1 MGSLLKRIARE
12 LDREGVPYMIIGGQA
27 VLVYGEPRFTRDIDI
42 TVALTPDSLQKV
54 VRVVRK
60 SGLEILTD
68 NPEKFVREAR
78 ILPTQDAESG
88 FRVDFIFSWTPF
100 EREAINRAKPI
111 LIDGYPVKFASP
123 EDVIILKVISGRAR
137 DYEDIKGIL
146 RRTDIDTNYVERW
159 LREFSGVLQRDLV
172 GEFRS
177 ILKMEGENET

>member
-27 VLVYGEPRFTRDIDI
+27 VLVHGEPRFTRDIDI

-68 NPEKFVREAR
+68 NPEKFVRE
-78 ILPTQDAESG
+78 T
-88 FRVDFIFSWTPF
+88 RVLL
-100 EREAINRAKPI
+100 

-146 RRTDIDTNYVERW
+146 RRTDIDTNYVEGW

-177 ILKMEGENET
+177 ILKMEGENKT

>member
-27 VLVYGEPRFTRDIDI
+27 VLVHGEPRFTRDIDI

-68 NPEKFVREAR
+68 NPEKFVRE
-78 ILPTQDAESG
+78 T
-88 FRVDFIFSWTPF
+88 RVLL
-100 EREAINRAKPI
+100 

-146 RRTDIDTNYVERW
+146 RRTDIDTNYVEGW